1 MNTGTTK
8 KTVTAMGK
16 IDNWKLKLG
25 DRNLDLDEIPD
36 VIDISINLPEKKA
49 PEAPKTVKK
58 PKNTIALF

>member
-1 MNTGTTK
+1 
-8 KTVTAMGK
+8 MGK
-16 IDNWKLKLG
+16 IDGWKLKLG

-36 VIDISINLPEKKA
+36 NIDISINLPRKEV